1 MIAGTNS
8 LFADVPAAMPEEL
21 LHTLLSTPAFRI
33 ERIVSWGQAS
43 PEGFWYD
50 QESHEWVLL
59 VQGAA
64 KLSFE
69 GKETIDMLPGA
80 YINIP
85 AHTRHRVEWTN
96 PAQPTIWLAIHY

>member
-8 LFADVPAAMPEEL
+8 LFTDVPAAMQEEL

-43 PEGFWYD
+43 SEGFWYD
-50 QESHEWVLL
+50 QESDEWVLL
-59 VQGAA
+59 VKGAA

-69 GKETIDMLPGA
+69 GEEPFDMLPGA
-80 YINIP
+80 YVNIP
-85 AHTRHRVEWTN
+85 AHTRHRVEWTD
-96 PAQPTIWLAIHY
+96 PTQPTIWLAIHY